1 MAFSLFGI
9 GKDHSG
15 DTKNKVVEIKV
26 DQIIPNRYQ
35 PRKVFDQDGIREL
48 AQTIDEHGLLQPI
61 VVREYESA
69 KYEIIAGERRYRA
82 VKLLSW
88 ETIPAIIEKMS
99 DKETASLALIENLQ
113 RSQLS
118 SVEEAQ
124 AYRQLM
130 DLNHL
135 TQSALAKGMGKS
147 QSFVANK
154 LRLLK
159 LIKPIQ
165 TAILDHRISERHGR
179 AMLDLDEKQQREM
192 LMRVVNERLTVRQT
206 EDEVAKALGRPL
218 PSELAKQRAEKKRQE
233 LADLEGTPTEESE
246 VEEAEKIEESVEIP
260 NQEKPKKKA
269 KTNRRRKKAS
279 TSKQTSKA
287 SDGRLALNTIKK
299 SIKLA
304 TDNGFTITTHEKDND
319 DTYQLVIEIPKKQ

>member
-26 DQIIPNRYQ
+26 EQIIPNRYQ

-82 VKLLSW
+82 VKLLNW
-88 ETIPAIIEKMS
+88 ETVPAIVEKMS

-118 SVEEAQ
+118 SIEEAQ

-159 LIKPIQ
+159 LIKPVQ

-206 EDEVAKALGRPL
+206 EDEVAKTLGRPL

-233 LADLEGTPTEESE
+233 LADLEGTPIEEIEGEESL
-246 VEEAEKIEESVEIP
+246 KIPS
-260 NQEKPKKKA
+260 QEKPKKKVKA
-269 KTNRRRKKAS
+269 NKQHKKAS
-279 TSKQTSKA
+279 TSKRSSKA